1 MKLLFLLPAASAFTP
16 SSLKAGQRPLVVLNN
31 WGKSNWSPSGG
42 GGGGRNVMSNFQPVS
57 STPTAAAPTSSGKSY
72 ARSKWSP
79 SGGGDRG
86 GNGMSTFQSVTS
98 TSMYGGA
105 AASSFDGYDDV
116 RAELKVRWS
125 LLFLLR
131 CSFWHLMQS
140 IQQHLTQTAMF
151 VAMKSTAAHHHTPQ
165 QSLMDNPSWDDGSL
179 APIFIRLAW
188 HSSGTY
194 DAASNTGGSNG
205 AGMRFATEAADPENA
220 GLEVARSFLEP
231 VKAKFPQI
239 SYSDLW
245 ILAAYVG
252 LEHTGG
258 PMIEFH
264 SGRVDH
270 VDESYWQEKE
280 MTYGRLP
287 AAEKYCCPHLDDS
300 NVASSMDPETGTVK
314 GWEGL
319 CTHVRNEVFYRMGFN
334 DQEIVAL
341 LCGGHVYGR
350 CHPNF
355 SGYAGPWV
363 EHPTQFSNEYA
374 ADMIEDDWT
383 LVSHGDTW
391 LDTMGAGELRPAPGK
406 RQFVNKVRGK
416 IDNEPNQM
424 MLLSDMILAWDP
436 AFRQYLEVYAEDE
449 DRLKSDFGAAFKKLT
464 ELGCGF

>member
-1 MKLLFLLPAASAFTP
+1 
-16 SSLKAGQRPLVVLNN
+16 
-31 WGKSNWSPSGG
+31 
-42 GGGGRNVMSNFQPVS
+42 
-57 STPTAAAPTSSGKSY
+57 
-72 ARSKWSP
+72 
-79 SGGGDRG
+79 
-86 GNGMSTFQSVTS
+86 
-98 TSMYGGA
+98 
-105 AASSFDGYDDV
+105 
-116 RAELKVRWS
+116 
-125 LLFLLR
+125 
-131 CSFWHLMQS
+131 
-140 IQQHLTQTAMF
+140 
-151 VAMKSTAAHHHTPQ
+151 
-165 QSLMDNPSWDDGSL
+165 MDNPSWDDGSL

-270 VDESYWQEKE
+270 VD
-280 MTYGRLP
+280 
-287 AAEKYCCPHLDDS
+287 D
-300 NVASSMDPETGTVK
+300 MDPETGTVK

-383 LVSHGDTW
+383 L
-391 LDTMGAGELRPAPGK
+391 
-406 RQFVNKVRGK
+406 FVNKVHGK

>member
-16 SSLKAGQRPLVVLNN
+16 SSLKVGQRPLVVLNN

-42 GGGGRNVMSNFQPVS
+42 GGDGGRNVMSNFQPVS
-57 STPTAAAPTSSGKSY
+57 STPTAAAPISSGKSY

-116 RAELKVRWS
+116 RAELK
-125 LLFLLR
+125 
-131 CSFWHLMQS
+131 
-140 IQQHLTQTAMF
+140 
-151 VAMKSTAAHHHTPQ
+151 
-165 QSLMDNPSWDDGSL
+165 SLMDNPSWDDGSL

-406 RQFVNKVRGK
+406 RQFVNKVPGK